1 MDPHLPSKK
10 ALSKYVFLTSILWL
24 VFFSIKV
31 QAQGFEGYYRY
42 PNIHNNTIIFTA
54 EGDLWKVSIQGGLAQ
69 KITSHLE
76 EEIAPAISPDGKL
89 VAYSASYEGP
99 TEVYTIPIDGGI
111 PTRWTYESDFS
122 LVNGWTP
129 NQELVYDT
137 RAYSTLPNRQLVA
150 INLTSKEKK
159 VIQLSQ
165 ASEASFNDDGKTVFF
180 VTPAYHGNV
189 TKRYKGGTARQV
201 WKYTEGAPEAIK
213 LTTDYL
219 GESHHPMFFNNRVY
233 HITDRD
239 GTMNIWSVNLNGKD
253 LQQHTFHKDFDI
265 RYAKQNQ
272 GNIVYQ
278 RGADIWVYNIKENTD
293 KKINIKIVSD
303 LEQLQEKWE
312 ENPKKY
318 ISETKFKNEHK
329 ERVIADFVAGMT
341 DRYAINLHKKI
352 K

>member
-159 VIQLSQ
+159 L
-165 ASEASFNDDGKTVFF
+165 GKNIIYNRKCQVFF
-180 VTPAYHGNV
+180 
-189 TKRYKGGTARQV
+189 
-201 WKYTEGAPEAIK
+201 
-213 LTTDYL
+213 
-219 GESHHPMFFNNRVY
+219 
-233 HITDRD
+233 
-239 GTMNIWSVNLNGKD
+239 
-253 LQQHTFHKDFDI
+253 QH
-265 RYAKQNQ
+265 Y
-272 GNIVYQ
+272 
-278 RGADIWVYNIKENTD
+278 
-293 KKINIKIVSD
+293 
-303 LEQLQEKWE
+303 LQEKR
-312 ENPKKY
+312 
-318 ISETKFKNEHK
+318 T
-329 ERVIADFVAGMT
+329 
-341 DRYAINLHKKI
+341 INI
-352 K
+352 CNIN